1 MNMKVYMIESSAY
14 YCYVICYI
22 YFDRWSIT
30 CTEAGH
36 TWWSLLLVFA
46 DYLRFFLRD
55 TAGWAHGGD
64 WFQKIRKI
72 LRLQNRQDASLDHA
86 GFRSVA
92 LCPWNLQAVYC
103 AYRQQCGKW
112 HPSLHEWVGPMLN
125 SLCSILTWLGYVSL
139 TETPEGFNQW
149 CSGYIFRG
157 QDKTFR
163 LPWFHDRAETE
174 TFVSLRRSEAETSE
188 FWDQDELKRFEN
200 LTWDCLELRQVS
212 QGLYHRI

>member
-72 LRLQNRQDASLDHA
+72 LRFQNRQDASLDHA

-157 QDKTFR
+157 QAKTR
-163 LPWFHDRAETE
+163 LSDLHDSMTKQILRLLFHWDEVKPRLLSFETKMSWN
-174 TFVSLRRSEAETSE
+174 V
-188 FWDQDELKRFEN
+188 LK
-200 LTWDCLELRQVS
+200 
-212 QGLYHRI
+212 I